1 MFHFQTERFHT
12 MKFLIACLGNIGPE
26 YENTRHNVGFKI
38 ADLLAKEAEAAFR
51 ADRLG
56 SIAEVKHKGR
66 RLIVLKPAT
75 FMNLSGKAISYW
87 LQAEKIPVENMLVVQ
102 DDIALPFGKLRMRG
116 SGSDGGHNGLKNI
129 NLMLETQSYARL
141 RFGVGADFGKGQ
153 QVDYVLGEWN
163 EEENKELP
171 AYLKNAT
178 EAVKAFTAIGLAR
191 AMNIYN
197 TK

>member
-1 MFHFQTERFHT
+1 